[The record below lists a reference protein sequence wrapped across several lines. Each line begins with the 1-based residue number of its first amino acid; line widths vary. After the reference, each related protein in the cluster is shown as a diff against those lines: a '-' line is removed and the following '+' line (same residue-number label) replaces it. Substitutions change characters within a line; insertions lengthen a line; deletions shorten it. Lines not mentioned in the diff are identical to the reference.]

1 MMKKNISVLLVC
13 AALAA
18 PLAAQAQSRQTSY
31 GTNPHYTWVD
41 GRIVELDPDGPGG
54 SETGL
59 RIGGSMMF
67 QDNLFGV
74 ASITD
79 VDEYSELA
87 FGAGLRHPLD
97 SGMDLVGMGGLLWAD
112 NPVDDDIGF
121 FLTGGVRALVAP
133 QFELGGYVGYR
144 SIFDEGDIELTGEGL
159 LHITRELSLVASLG
173 FSDDYDLITIGA
185 RWNLR

>member
-1 MMKKNISVLLVC
+1 MKKNKLSVLLVC
-13 AALAA
+13 IALAA
-18 PLAAQAQSRQTSY
+18 PLSAQAQSRQTSY
-31 GTNPHYTWVD
+31 GSNPHYNWVD

-67 QDNLFGV
+67 QQNLFGV

-87 FGAGLRHPLD
+87 FGAGLRSPLR

-159 LHITRELSLVASLG
+159 LHVTRELSLVASLG

>member
-1 MMKKNISVLLVC
+1 MMKKNLSVLLVC
-13 AALAA
+13 AAFAV
-18 PLAAQAQSRQTSY
+18 PLSAQAQSRQTSY

-59 RIGGSMMF
+59 RIGGSMVF
-67 QDNLFGV
+67 QQDLFGT

-79 VDEYSELA
+79 VDDYSEVA
-87 FGAGLRHPLD
+87 IGAGLRHPLQ
-97 SGMDLVGMGGLLWAD
+97 SNVDLVGMGGLLWGD
-112 NPVDDDIGF
+112 TPVDDDLGF
-121 FLTGGVRALVAP
+121 YLTGGVRALVAP

-144 SIFDEGDIELTGEGL
+144 NLFDEGDLELTGEGL
-159 LHITRELSLVASLG
+159 LHVTRELSLVASLG